1 MPRIKGQR
9 GGGVYGPAY
18 IDKKAAK
25 AGERE
30 LEKKLRA
37 KKAIDLVFKWIG
49 GVEQMAEWAKENPTD
64 FYTKMYV
71 KLLPMQV
78 KADMNV
84 SVRKSI
90 NEIPDHEL
98 QAIVDR
104 ECARIAGP
112 AEGEDEPR

>member
-25 AGERE
+25 AGEVE
-30 LEKKLRA
+30 LQKKLRA

-49 GVEQMAEWAKENPTD
+49 GVEQMAAWAKENPTD

-71 KLLPMQV
+71 KLLPLQV
-78 KADMNV
+78 KANV
-84 SVRKSI
+84 NHTAKT
-90 NEIPDHEL
+90 NEHQLSYAEL
-98 QAIVDR
+98 QAI
-104 ECARIAGP
+104 AAGS
-112 AEGEDEPR
+112 GEDSVAAIGSDETAH